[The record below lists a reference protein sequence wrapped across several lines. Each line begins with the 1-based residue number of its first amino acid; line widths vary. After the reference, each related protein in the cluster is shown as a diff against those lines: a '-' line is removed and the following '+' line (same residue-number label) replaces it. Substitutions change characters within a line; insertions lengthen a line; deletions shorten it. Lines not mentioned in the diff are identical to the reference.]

1 MNRTINYI
9 IVDAAHTNGTLHAQI
24 EEATPTP
31 GVTRRLKRGTWNALT
46 NACTQA
52 VRTTADYTPGTLFKT
67 IGALAEEDTQK
78 HGVALALAGAET
90 HNNGKVVLTIAV
102 QEAKND
108 R

>member
-31 GVTRRLKRGTWNALT
+31 GVTRRIKRGTWNALT
-46 NACTQA
+46 NACTEA

-67 IGALAEEDTQK
+67 IGALAEEDIQK

-90 HNNGKVVLTIAV
+90 HTNGKVVLTIAV

>member
-9 IVDAAHTNGTLHAQI
+9 IVDATYTTGTLHAQI

-31 GVTRRLKRGTWNALT
+31 GITRRIQRGTWNALT
-46 NACTQA
+46 NACTEA

-67 IGALAEEDTQK
+67 IGAVAKEDTQK
-78 HGVALALAGAET
+78 HGVALTLAGAET
-90 HNNGKVVLTIAV
+90 HNNGKVILTIAV
-102 QEAKND
+102 QEANHD

>member
-31 GVTRRLKRGTWNALT
+31 GVTRRIKRGTWNALT

-67 IGALAEEDTQK
+67 IDALAEEDTQK

>member
-31 GVTRRLKRGTWNALT
+31 GITRRIKRDTWNALT

-67 IGALAEEDTQK
+67 IGALAKEDTQK

>member
-9 IVDAAHTNGTLHAQI
+9 IVDAAYTNGTLHAQI
-24 EEATPTP
+24 EEATPNP
-31 GVTRRLKRGTWNALT
+31 GTTRRIKRGTWNALT
-46 NACTQA
+46 NACTKA

-78 HGVALALAGAET
+78 HGAET
-90 HNNGKVVLTIAV
+90 NDNGKVVLTIAV
-102 QEAKND
+102 QEVKND

>member
-9 IVDAAHTNGTLHAQI
+9 IVDAAYTNGTLHTQI
-24 EEATPTP
+24 EEATPNP
-31 GVTRRLKRGTWNALT
+31 GTTRRIKRGTWNALA
-46 NACTQA
+46 NACTEA

-90 HNNGKVVLTIAV
+90 NDNGKVVLTIAV
-102 QEAKND
+102 QEVKND

>member
-31 GVTRRLKRGTWNALT
+31 GVTRRIKRGTWNALA
-46 NACTQA
+46 NACTEA

-102 QEAKND
+102 QEANRD